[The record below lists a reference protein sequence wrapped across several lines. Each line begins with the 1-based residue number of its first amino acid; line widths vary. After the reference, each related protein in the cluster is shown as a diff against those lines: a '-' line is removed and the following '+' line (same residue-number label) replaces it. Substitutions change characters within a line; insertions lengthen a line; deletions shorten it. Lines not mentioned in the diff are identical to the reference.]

1 MGRTEKQIYSCLF
14 TDTFGKRLIEPAGS
28 AYRFRADRYGQS
40 YWSGSE
46 NTCGLPECTAQTV
59 TIQAPQD
66 QPADKEIT
74 DNFAGNHLE
83 MAAVDEV
90 VNPYTCDAACAASPL
105 PGGASIFWMTGC
117 NSANLLRLFAESI
130 VADNQEFKKLLLRI
144 TGKKETTLYP
154 APEIPEKSVSAEA

>member
-14 TDTFGKRLIEPAGS
+14 TDTFGKRLFGPAGS
-28 AYRFRADRYGQS
+28 GYWFHVDRYGQF

-46 NTCGLPECTAQTV
+46 NTCVLPDCTAQTV
-59 TIQAPQD
+59 TIQTPQG
-66 QPADKEIT
+66 QPVEQEIT
-74 DNFAGNHLE
+74 CTLAGNRLE
-83 MAAVDEV
+83 MAEVDEV
-90 VNPYTCDAACAASPL
+90 VNPYTCDAVCAASPL

-144 TGKKETTLYP
+144 TRKKHP
-154 APEIPEKSVSAEA
+154 CIHFPEIPEKSVSAEA